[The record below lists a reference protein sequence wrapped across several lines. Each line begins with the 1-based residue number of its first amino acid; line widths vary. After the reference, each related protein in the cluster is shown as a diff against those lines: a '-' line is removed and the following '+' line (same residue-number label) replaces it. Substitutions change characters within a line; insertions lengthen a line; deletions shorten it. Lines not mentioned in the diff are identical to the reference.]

1 VIVADDDLEP
11 PMTVQPR
18 GGAHRPSLVDTVPRF
33 ALNSE
38 LKQHAPSSWRVED
51 DALNVSLSTQQDVLL
66 DFQKKFPPSSRVDVT
81 WDDPVMNFSGR
92 IVGKGRLDTS
102 GKAIFQVLYDEGGEK
117 FWHEIDSTPVS
128 LLATKPKTLVV
139 GGERVT
145 ELTEVPDLVTGDVTV
160 ACLITQLQKH
170 RAELVVAFL
179 TAMDGIDKHDANA
192 LREAVASE
200 DCEAGAHNILFPLMD
215 VDTGE
220 IIQLIS
226 AVVSNGKEAVTI
238 DPLMASRYN
247 VPQTY
252 KQYLSCPHKAY
263 WRTAMELKMESYEAI
278 PVWNMVSIKA
288 VPPRTRIF
296 RLKWVFVMKNVP
308 GSMQLKFAPRL
319 CLVGTNMDP
328 EQFPSFADVG
338 RKVTLKIIAAVYA
351 THMEDFTAHQADDS
365 DAFQNTVVDGSDG
378 DKAGTMVY
386 SYQAPDF
393 ESKDEKG
400 GTLVYQHRTAIQG
413 RIDSPRLYAKKVKP
427 LLLQAGFHPLMYDPE
442 GYVYH
447 EGPTRGSNKTLP
459 EILAALKTAEPAPPG
474 HAPNGYALMV
484 RHVDDKVMI
493 VTSIKIMEFMV
504 ETLRVAWVCKYTNW
518 RKVLGWDAVIDR
530 EDRTVTFECP
540 VVLEQAKRRF
550 LEGEI
555 MLTPKHVTTP
565 SLMDITIG
573 DVPPEGHP
581 DRPSYL
587 AMQSDG
593 ASLLGLMIWISEN
606 YTQALFLTRWVGRTA
621 HCLSPEGVKFLKYAL
636 MHLVAHPYATHWGGT
651 ACRSL
656 ELSTPI
662 KQPYSNED
670 QEWGLYFKYDAN
682 LSTSAKSMTG
692 IVGMLAG
699 GAIDNICQSQ
709 QCKAGETH
717 TTEVVAGG
725 TALTRIITARG
736 LLQEMHYPQVRP
748 TPTFTD
754 SATSIFVANDDS
766 ALKRALWV
774 IRRVKVLRDGVDD
787 GEFEPIK
794 IPEEDNASDVY
805 TKYLVFQKWKR
816 HSDFINNMT
825 KTREDKALA
834 RMALIVAAYDKG

>member
-1 VIVADDDLEP
+1 LEDE
-11 PMTVQPR
+11 VLGVHIR
-18 GGAHRPSLVDTVPRF
+18 
-33 ALNSE
+33 
-38 LKQHAPSSWRVED
+38 RV
-51 DALNVSLSTQQDVLL
+51 VLL
-66 DFQKKFPPSSRVDVT
+66 GD
-81 WDDPVMNFSGR
+81 
-92 IVGKGRLDTS
+92 LDWFEL
-102 GKAIFQVLYDEGGEK
+102 AI
-117 FWHEIDSTPVS
+117 IDS
-128 LLATKPKTLVV
+128 
-139 GGERVT
+139 
-145 ELTEVPDLVTGDVTV
+145 
-160 ACLITQLQKH
+160 
-170 RAELVVAFL
+170 
-179 TAMDGIDKHDANA
+179 
-192 LREAVASE
+192 
-200 DCEAGAHNILFPLMD
+200 
-215 VDTGE
+215 
-220 IIQLIS
+220 
-226 AVVSNGKEAVTI
+226 
-238 DPLMASRYN
+238 
-247 VPQTY
+247 
-252 KQYLSCPHKAY
+252 
-263 WRTAMELKMESYEAI
+263 
-278 PVWNMVSIKA
+278 
-288 VPPRTRIF
+288 
-296 RLKWVFVMKNVP
+296 
-308 GSMQLKFAPRL
+308 
-319 CLVGTNMDP
+319 
-328 EQFPSFADVG
+328 
-338 RKVTLKIIAAVYA
+338 
-351 THMEDFTAHQADDS
+351 
-365 DAFQNTVVDGSDG
+365 
-378 DKAGTMVY
+378 
-386 SYQAPDF
+386 
-393 ESKDEKG
+393 
-400 GTLVYQHRTAIQG
+400 
-413 RIDSPRLYAKKVKP
+413 
-427 LLLQAGFHPLMYDPE
+427 
-442 GYVYH
+442 
-447 EGPTRGSNKTLP
+447 
-459 EILAALKTAEPAPPG
+459 
-474 HAPNGYALMV
+474 
-484 RHVDDKVMI
+484 
-493 VTSIKIMEFMV
+493 
-504 ETLRVAWVCKYTNW
+504 
-518 RKVLGWDAVIDR
+518 
-530 EDRTVTFECP
+530 CP